1 MKICLQMRTK
11 HENIIIPG
19 RGVVAASD
27 QKPISAKQFLGDSW
41 LAGQKIKITC
51 PNNPRGI
58 VSNGRLCQKGIRHGS
73 TSGGTGNE
81 QER

>member
-1 MKICLQMRTK
+1 MKINLQMRTK
-11 HENIIIPG
+11 HENIMIPG
-19 RGVVAASD
+19 RGNVAAPD
-27 QKPISAKQFLGDSW
+27 QKPISAKQFLGVSW
-41 LAGQKIKITC
+41 LAGQKFEITC
-51 PNNPRGI
+51 PDNLRGI

>member
-1 MKICLQMRTK
+1 MRTK
-11 HENIIIPG
+11 HENIIVPG
-19 RGVVAASD
+19 RGNVAAPD
-27 QKPISAKQFLGDSW
+27 QKPNSANQFLQGVSW
-41 LAGQKIKITC
+41 LAGQKFEITC

-81 QER
+81 QKR